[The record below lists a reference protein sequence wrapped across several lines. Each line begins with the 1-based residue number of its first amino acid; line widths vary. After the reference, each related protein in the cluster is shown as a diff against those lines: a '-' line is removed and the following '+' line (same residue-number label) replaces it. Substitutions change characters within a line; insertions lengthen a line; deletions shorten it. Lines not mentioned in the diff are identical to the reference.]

1 LDRNLFFLKPKNT
14 SSQQVESTNANEKSG
29 DYSQLPGHNQDPNV
43 QNKFDVQ
50 YLPYPNANIAK
61 EEKTKLNR
69 SIMFH
74 SPNRFELPEMNG
86 EAGADYAEDNGETS
100 APTFKHFLNGADVER
115 EELTKLNRSVYF
127 LKPNEIKLFRKGKN
141 VENGDV
147 GGRLPKING
156 EAGADYAEADNGE
169 TPQPN
174 SKPYLNG
181 VDIEKEELTKLN
193 RSVYFLKPN
202 EIKTFRKGKN
212 VENGEVGGKL
222 PKINGEAGADY
233 SAADNEEIREPNP
246 KHFLNGA
253 DVDREELTKLNRSV
267 YFLKPTEIKH
277 FRKEINVGN
286 GKIGEKSKPAF
297 SPDLNRSKVA
307 AEELTK
313 LNRTVYHLKPNEM
326 KLPLKNNNVEIGEV
340 EGDESEVLDGADQ
353 AKVSA

>member
-100 APTFKHFLNGADVER
+100 APTFKPFLNGADVER
-115 EELTKLNRSVYF
+115 
-127 LKPNEIKLFRKGKN
+127 
-141 VENGDV
+141 
-147 GGRLPKING
+147 
-156 EAGADYAEADNGE
+156 
-169 TPQPN
+169 
-174 SKPYLNG
+174 
-181 VDIEKEELTKLN
+181 EELTKLN